1 LEGVVSETL
10 RARLVS
16 PQQAHAWITSAYQ
29 TLKPSLI
36 AGHAFD
42 ITIKPETRSNA
53 ANRRMWAMLRDISQ
67 QVVWHGQ
74 KLAEEDWKNIFSAS
88 LKKQRVVPGIDG
100 GFVVMGQHT
109 SKMSRAEM
117 SELQELMQA
126 FGDERSVL
134 WSEPVPEYAA

>member
-1 LEGVVSETL
+1 MNL

-16 PQQAHAWITSAYQ
+16 PQQANAWLNEAYRK
-29 TLKPSLI
+29 LKPWLM
-36 AGHAFD
+36 AEQVFD
-42 ITIKPETRSNA
+42 ITIKPETRSSA
-53 ANRRMWAMLRDISQ
+53 QNRRLWAMLRDISK

-109 SKMSRAEM
+109 SKISRAEM

-126 FGDERSVL
+126 FGDERSVV
-134 WSEPVPEYAA
+134 WSEPVAEHTE